1 MPWATVWEN
10 TYLPLKLKGVSR
22 SEAAPAIEE
31 ALQRVNL
38 LNSQRAIRA
47 NSPRHE
53 DACLHRPRAG
63 DAAEN
68 PADGRTLRRARRDHA
83 LPPQQ

>member
-10 TYLPLKLKGVSR
+10 TFLPLKLKGVSR

-38 LNSQRAIRA
+38 LKFAKSY
-47 NSPRHE
+47 PRE
-53 DACLHRPRAG
+53 LS
-63 DAAEN
+63 AA
-68 PADGRTLRRARRDHA
+68 
-83 LPPQQ
+83 